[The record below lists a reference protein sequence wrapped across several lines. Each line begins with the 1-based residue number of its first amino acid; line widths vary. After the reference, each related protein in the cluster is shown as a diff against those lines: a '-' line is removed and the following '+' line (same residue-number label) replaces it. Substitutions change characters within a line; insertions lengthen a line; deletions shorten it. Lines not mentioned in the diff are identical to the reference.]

1 MILTLHI
8 DKEEPGHY
16 AVRVLDGRTEV
27 DEFASGTIVDA
38 IREAAARGYD
48 AKGFHIWYGHVCI
61 GTTSAYAMRRDCE
74 TLAQR
79 SVNLYAEFC

>member
-8 DKEEPGHY
+8 DKEEPSHY
-16 AVRVLDGRTEV
+16 AARVLDGRSNV
-27 DEFASGTIVDA
+27 DEFATSTIVDA

-61 GTTSAYAMRRDCE
+61 GTTSAYAMRHDGE
-74 TLAQR
+74 TLALR
-79 SVNLYAEFC
+79 LVRLHAEF

>member
-16 AVRVLDGRTEV
+16 TARVLDGRAEV
-27 DEFASGTIVDA
+27 DEFSTGTVVAA
-38 IREAAARGYD
+38 IRETAGRGYD

-61 GTTSAYAMRRDCE
+61 GTTSAYAMRHDGG
-74 TLAQR
+74 TLALR
-79 SVNLYAEFC
+79 LVRLYAEF